1 MSFRVIQQ
9 GNGGKRDVVLMYLVG
24 DRAQELASR
33 VGPDACVVAEVVS
46 NYSSEVTPW
55 RKALEAVGAGSDF
68 EVGRIWL
75 IGFSAGCQGVRAQLN
90 EGCPADVV
98 LACDGIHGSRPTP
111 TEAQTASWLRLASY
125 ARSGR
130 AVFSVSCS
138 KTPATTFL
146 TTEDMAKVTFGW
158 NGCYGSY
165 SSPCVDRDG
174 DFRIYGAT
182 NGGGSPADEHMDQL
196 RKLLPRMIDDAKSGV
211 SLGWGIVVTAAV
223 LLGLAVWYELAETE
237 DSNDDAV
244 LQLDFDSLFV
254 FVFRNRQIRSFSAND
269 ADFVLAD
276 GLCYVTSLDEV
287 EVVKLDV
294 PAASLR

>member
-33 VGPDACVVAEVVS
+33 VGPDACVVAEAVS

-55 RKALEAVGAGSDF
+55 RKALESVGAGSDF

-90 EGCPADVV
+90 DGCPADVV

-125 ARSGR
+125 ARAGR

-196 RKLLPRMIDDAKSGV
+196 RKLLPRMIYDAKSGV
-211 SLGWGIVVTAAV
+211 SMGWGLVVAAAI
-223 LLGLAVWYELAETE
+223 LLGLAVWYELSNTE
-237 DSNDDAV
+237 DANDHAIFY
-244 LQLDFDSLFV
+244 LDVYSLAAFV
-254 FVFRNRQIRSFSAND
+254 WQKRHIRPFEAND
-269 ADFVLAD
+269 ADLVVVD
-276 GLCYVTSLDEV
+276 VLCYTTSLDKV